1 MLICLFFLHQ
11 VYRSHRKPFYNCVCA
26 LEQKELR
33 RFGDPIKTAGMEDR
47 AVPRTHK
54 GILPW
59 RHTGLR
65 AKAGSPHSHPGPRSR
80 SCSPVLTCREM
91 GRTINH
97 KVHLRQSSKTKITGG
112 NENKRIK
119 ASTQSSEIKVKVEAG
134 SFKKHISNDQ
144 ARKDKY
150 ETLPPVVETERL
162 V

>member
-1 MLICLFFLHQ
+1 
-11 VYRSHRKPFYNCVCA
+11 
-26 LEQKELR
+26 
-33 RFGDPIKTAGMEDR
+33 
-47 AVPRTHK
+47 
-54 GILPW
+54 
-59 RHTGLR
+59 
-65 AKAGSPHSHPGPRSR
+65 
-80 SCSPVLTCREM
+80 M

-162 V
+162 VWIMAQEFRKGRGVEGGLTATEVQLDQGE